1 MSLLGEI
8 QAAAASDS
16 VTLSSILRKCQVL
29 AVRLKY
35 GPFKEW
41 VARESNGYPAGVD
54 LPEYRVM
61 HGVPSKAD
69 FIGITHQLSNY
80 PIPSNI
86 VPDAELQRKMAMMTM
101 RESVA
106 EYEALVEQSKGH
118 PGAAIKSPWPAGI
131 AEKLLHM
138 QGMQCIEAWQ
148 ELPVTS
154 IAGMLSQIR
163 NRLLEFTLEIE
174 EANPELGE
182 RSANDEERERVAA
195 TYHTVI
201 LGGTQTIVHGGTVEQ
216 HITVEQGDLAGL
228 ILALKDLGVPHADIS
243 SLTKAIETDR
253 SEAKTYG
260 DRTQSW
266 VASARK
272 KVASGAWQLT
282 LASAPQLIVA
292 AVKQYA
298 GLQ

>member
-1 MSLLGEI
+1 MSLLAEI
-8 QAAAASDS
+8 QSAAASDS
-16 VTLSSILRKCQVL
+16 ITLSSVLRKCQVL

-61 HGVPSKAD
+61 RGVSSKAD
-69 FIGITHQLSNY
+69 FIRMTHKLSNY

-86 VPDAELQRKMAMMTM
+86 VPDTELQRLMAMMTM

-106 EYEALVEQSKGH
+106 EYEALVEESKGH
-118 PGAAIKSPWPAGI
+118 PGAGIKSPWPAGM
-131 AEKLLHM
+131 AQKLLHM

-148 ELPVTS
+148 ELPITS

-163 NRLLEFTLEIE
+163 NRLLAFTLDIE

-182 RSANDEERERVAA
+182 RSANDQERERVAS

-228 ILALKDLGVPHADIS
+228 IFALKDLGVPQADIS
-243 SLTKAIETDR
+243 SLTKAIEADR

-266 VASARK
+266 VATAGK

-282 LASAPQLIVA
+282 LASAPQLIIA

>member
-16 VTLSSILRKCQVL
+16 ATLSSILRKCQIL

-35 GPFKEW
+35 EPFKDW
-41 VARESNGYPAGVD
+41 VARESNGYPARVE
-54 LPEYRVM
+54 LPDYRVM
-61 HGVPSKAD
+61 RGVPSKAD
-69 FIGITHQLSNY
+69 FIGMTHHVSNY
-80 PIPSNI
+80 PVPSNI
-86 VPDAELQRKMAMMTM
+86 VPDTELQRLLAMMTM

-106 EYEALVEQSKGH
+106 EYEALVEESKGH
-118 PGAAIKSPWPAGI
+118 PGAGIKSPWPAGI
-131 AEKLLHM
+131 AQGLLHM

-148 ELPVTS
+148 ELPITS
-154 IAGMLSQIR
+154 IVGMLSQIR
-163 NRLLEFTLEIE
+163 NRLLTFTLEIE

-182 RSANDEERERVAA
+182 RSANQEERDRVAA

-201 LGGTQTIVHGGTVEQ
+201 LGGAQTIVHGGTVEQ

-228 ILALKDLGVPHADIS
+228 ILALKDLGVPQADIS
-243 SLTKAIETDR
+243 SLARAIEADI
-253 SEAKTYG
+253 SEGKTYG

-266 VASARK
+266 IASAGK
-272 KVASGAWQLT
+272 KVAAGAWQLT

-298 GLQ
+298 GLP